1 MISHVTG
8 QLADVHGESV
18 VLERA
23 GVGYTVAVPQYSIG
37 ELAACRGREV
47 TLHTLLFLE
56 GNQTG
61 GHIEPQLIGFMH
73 PEDKHFFRRFIS
85 VKGIGVRKALKA
97 LTDSP
102 GHIATWIEDGD
113 VQALKQLPGI
123 GARAAELIVAELKG
137 KVGDHALAAS
147 TERGI
152 DASRFSQAQRDAL
165 EIMIALGDGRSES
178 EQWLERA
185 GQLATDVETP
195 DEWLRAAYK
204 VKTGACG

>member
-8 QLADVHGESV
+8 QLVEVQKESV
-18 VLERA
+18 VVERA
-23 GVGYTVAVPQYSIG
+23 GVGYIVAVPQYSVG

-61 GHIEPQLIGFMH
+61 GHIEPQLIGFLH
-73 PEDKHFFRRFIS
+73 AEDKHFFRRFIS

-102 GHIATWIEDGD
+102 GHVASWIEDGD
-113 VQALKQLPGI
+113 VQALKQLPGVV
-123 GARAAELIVAELKG
+123 ARAAELIVAELKG
-137 KVGDHALAAS
+137 KVTNYALAAS
-147 TERGI
+147 ADRGV
-152 DASRFSQAQRDAL
+152 DASRFTPSQRDAL
-165 EIMIALGDGRSES
+165 EIMIALGDGRSEA

-185 GQLATDVETP
+185 GQLTAGVDTP
-195 DEWLRAAYK
+195 DEWLRAAYR